1 MFDVLIS
8 FVLSFRSYLRTQA
21 DNQLEML
28 ALRHQIV
35 VLQRQNPK
43 PKLKPADR
51 RFWVALSQFWS
62 RWRSALWI
70 VKPATVIDWHRRGFR
85 WYWTWKVRHGR
96 PGRPCVPNETR
107 ELISYS
113 KPRQCRLGSAKNP
126 WRTIE
131 AGNPDLG
138 ILR

>member
-21 DNQLEML
+21 DNQLEIL

-51 RFWVALSQFWS
+51 QFWVALSQFWS

-70 VKPATVIDWHRRGFR
+70 VKPATVIEWHRGGFR
-85 WYWTWKVRHGR
+85 WYWTWRFGMDN
-96 PGRPCVPNETR
+96 PGGHAFPKKPAN
-107 ELISYS
+107 SYG
-113 KPRQCRLGSAKNP
+113 L
-126 WRTIE
+126 
-131 AGNPDLG
+131 
-138 ILR
+138 